1 MEPGWDGDV
10 ELHEGRYWSV
20 SLCDSVCGSVGGGVG
35 GDVDGADGVGSVLGV
50 GAVLL
55 AMVVA
60 TIVGMWVKV
69 G

>member
-20 SLCDSVCGSVGGGVG
+20 SLCDSVGGGVG
-35 GDVDGADGVGSVLGV
+35 GDVDGADGVGSVLVV

-60 TIVGMWVKV
+60 TTVGMWVKV